1 MKTKLY
7 MMYSTFN
14 RKTAILTFLVVLA
27 CSEKVNH
34 HNIELEKAVSSVS
47 QFAVI
52 DLDRCNSC
60 FSESGEKLNFSMNDS
75 SNLVIIL
82 SNSKKKANLFGSE
95 NEFNFLWDSARYFE
109 KYVEKSSLYIQNKT
123 ASE

>member
-1 MKTKLY
+1 

-14 RKTAILTFLVVLA
+14 RKTAILGFLVVLA

-60 FSESGEKLNFSMNDS
+60 FSESGEKLNLSINDS
-75 SNLVIIL
+75 SSIVIIL
-82 SNSKKKANLFGSE
+82 SNSKKKAFLFGKE
-95 NEFNFLWDSARYFE
+95 NEFNFIWDSTRYFE
-109 KYVEKSSLYIQNKT
+109 NYVENRSFIFKSK
-123 ASE
+123 